1 MAVISMTPIQKI
13 IDDVL
18 NDDKP
23 KFGISTGL
31 TELDNAILGL
41 RPAHLIVIAG
51 FSGIGKSAIAT
62 DIVLSAAK
70 ETSVALFS
78 IEMGVHLL
86 VERMIY
92 NKAGLNYHRGISG
105 DLSDG
110 DKKDLKAA
118 TQYIK
123 KLNDIYIDEVSNCI
137 YPDWILK
144 NPKEPIENSIETA
157 IHNYYN
163 AGCRV
168 FLVDYLQIVQY
179 GFKSESET
187 LRIKCVTNKLHDMAI
202 KYSVP
207 IIILSQLKKEV
218 GDRLAKK
225 QDPTPSLSDIRD
237 SGFIINDADIV
248 LLLHRPDYFEKKEDI
263 DLFANHIEDAK
274 IIVGKQRSGPLGSI
288 DIKFHSYCMS
298 FKDSSYNDGVI

>member
-1 MAVISMTPIQKI
+1 MAVIPIQKI

-18 NDDKP
+18 SDSKP

-41 RPAHLIVIAG
+41 RPSHLIVIAG
-51 FSGIGKSAIAT
+51 FSGIGKSAFAT
-62 DIVLSAAK
+62 DIVLSVAK
-70 ETSVALFS
+70 EVPVAMFS

-92 NKAGLNYHRGISG
+92 NVAGLNYHRGISG

-110 DKKDLKAA
+110 DKIDLKAA
-118 TQYIK
+118 TKHIK
-123 KLNDIYIDEVSNCI
+123 GLKDIYIDEASNCM

-144 NPKEPIENSIETA
+144 NPKEPIENSIEMA
-157 IHNYYN
+157 VDEYYN
-163 AGCRV
+163 KGCRV
-168 FLVDYLQIVQY
+168 FLIDYLQIIQY
-179 GFKSESET
+179 GFKAESET
-187 LRIKCVTNKLHDMAI
+187 LRIKCITNKLHEMSI

-274 IIVGKQRSGPLGSI
+274 IIIGKQRSGPLGSI
-288 DIKFHSYCMS
+288 DIKFHSFCMS
-298 FKDSSYNDGVI
+298 FKSDNYQGGGF